1 MRMSLSDSIYNRLH
15 FIDSSTDE
23 TVILTL
29 RVMESLCF
37 SLEKRELYYSLNPLE
52 GSINPAESL
61 KNKKNTD
68 NILLFFSFDIRN

>member
-1 MRMSLSDSIYNRLH
+1 MRISLLDSIYNKLH

-23 TVILTL
+23 TVFLSL

-61 KNKKNTD
+61 KNEKPQ
-68 NILLFFSFDIRN
+68 IIFSCFSVLI